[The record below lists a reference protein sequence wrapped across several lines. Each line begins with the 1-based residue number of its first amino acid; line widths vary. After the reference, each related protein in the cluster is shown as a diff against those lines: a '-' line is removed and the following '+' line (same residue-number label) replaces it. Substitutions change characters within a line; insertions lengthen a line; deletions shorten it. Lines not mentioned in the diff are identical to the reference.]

1 MQSNTVEV
9 ENQSINVPNFS
20 VEKKTYKSDPFTIR
34 DGRYVGSD
42 GFVIPR
48 DFEEFYQRFPDY
60 VRKWVSKHADRSAPK
75 QDVEDWTPAGNVQT
89 PGGWHER
96 HRANVRPG

>member
-9 ENQSINVPNFS
+9 ENQSINFSNFS
-20 VEKKTYKSDPFTIR
+20 VEKKTCKSDPFTIR

-42 GFVIPR
+42 GFVVPR

-60 VRKWVSKHADRSAPK
+60 VRKWPSR
-75 QDVEDWTPAGNVQT
+75 T
-89 PGGWHER
+89 
-96 HRANVRPG
+96 